1 MRAAAKENPT
11 VRSIALLALLSLL
24 TAGASSAAEP
34 TSPPAAPRPQLVLA
48 DLAWIAGE
56 WVGDKEGDRIEEV
69 WLPPAAGAMPGL
81 FRWLRGERLIVY
93 EMLAFEQ
100 RPEGLVLL
108 LRHFDA
114 GLAPREAAEALIFDL
129 VEASP
134 DSVLFAG
141 RDAAHP
147 IRLGYRRDGADGLV
161 ALLELPGDGAMVR
174 QEFVYRRR

>member
-1 MRAAAKENPT
+1 MRCQAL
-11 VRSIALLALLSLL
+11 IALTSMLI
-24 TAGASSAAEP
+24 AGGAFAAEP
-34 TSPPAAPRPQLVLA
+34 PVAPSTPRPQQALA

-56 WVGDKEGDRIEEV
+56 WVGDKEGDRIEEA

-93 EMLAFEQ
+93 ELLAFEQ

-114 GLAPREAAEALIFDL
+114 GLAPREAAEALVFDL

-134 DSVLFAG
+134 GSVLFAS
-141 RDAAHP
+141 RDSAHP
-147 IRLGYRRDGADGLV
+147 IRLGYRRSGEDGLV
-161 ALLELPGDGAMVR
+161 ALLELPGEGAPVR

>member
-1 MRAAAKENPT
+1 MRC
-11 VRSIALLALLSLL
+11 LALFALISLL
-24 TAGASSAAEP
+24 IAGGAGAAEP
-34 TSPPAAPRPQLVLA
+34 PVAPSAPRPQLALA

-56 WVGDKEGDRIEEV
+56 WVGDKEGDRIEEA

-147 IRLGYRRDGADGLV
+147 IRLGYRRAGEDGLV
-161 ALLELPGDGAMVR
+161 ALLELPGGGAMVR